1 MSYTGVEQTGSSVED
16 LKIPGTDEI
25 KVISPMTG
33 IFYSTPSPN
42 DPPFVKVGDKAGFK
56 ETLCQVEA
64 MKLFTHISLSGAPG
78 AGELFN
84 DGQQYEIVRVNQAN
98 NAQVN
103 TGDLLFVV
111 KPA

>member
-1 MSYTGVEQTGSSVED
+1 
-16 LKIPGTDEI
+16 
-25 KVISPMTG
+25 MTG

-42 DPPFVKVGDKAGFK
+42 EPPFVKAGDKISIK

-64 MKLFTHISLSGAPG
+64 MKLFTHITLASVPG
-78 AGELFN
+78 GGELFT
-84 DGQQYEIVRVNQAN
+84 DGTTYEVVRVNQAN

-111 KPA
+111 KPVA